1 MGWLADL
8 EKKADTWAL
17 SRMEPEMACEAREL
31 DARLKRDWRVYLPR
45 YGGRYIASIAFLTGA
60 LMLMKDTSD
69 WLGALLMANLLALCV
84 IVVSLSAWYG
94 YRKWTGPRARRA
106 FLTFFGMMVFG
117 GLAVLVADALLNDR
131 SLAQM
136 APRKLSTLLGATLL
150 MGFVMFALLAS
161 IANLRQREAD
171 HRMALLK
178 AEAEQ
183 ERLARAGVQAE
194 LKLLQAQVEPHFLF
208 NTLANL
214 RQLIQ
219 SDPARATSMLD
230 HLIHYLRT
238 ALPEIRAE
246 DSTVG
251 REVQLARSY
260 LEILRIRMGGALEVH
275 TRIAPELESHAFP
288 PMVVLTLVENAVKHG
303 VGPVGRGMV
312 TIDAERAGD
321 CLRITVEDDGRGLGG
336 SIGQGVGLTN
346 VRERLLALY
355 GSAARLDLASREGGG
370 TRASVEVPA

>member
-1 MGWLADL
+1 
-8 EKKADTWAL
+8 
-17 SRMEPEMACEAREL
+17 
-31 DARLKRDWRVYLPR
+31 
-45 YGGRYIASIAFLTGA
+45 
-60 LMLMKDTSD
+60 
-69 WLGALLMANLLALCV
+69 
-84 IVVSLSAWYG
+84 
-94 YRKWTGPRARRA
+94 
-106 FLTFFGMMVFG
+106 
-117 GLAVLVADALLNDR
+117 
-131 SLAQM
+131 
-136 APRKLSTLLGATLL
+136 
-150 MGFVMFALLAS
+150 MFALLAS

-171 HRMALLK
+171 HRIALLK

-183 ERLARAGVQAE
+183 ERLARAGTQAQ
-194 LKLLQAQVEPHFLF
+194 LKMLQAQVEPHFLF

-251 REVQLARSY
+251 REVELARSY
-260 LEILRIRMGGALEVH
+260 LEILRIRMGGALDVR
-275 TRIAPELESHAFP
+275 TSVAPGLESQAFP

-312 TIDAERAGD
+312 TIGAERVGD
-321 CLRITVEDDGRGLGG
+321 RLRVTVEDDGRGLGG

-346 VRERLLALY
+346 VRERLQALY
-355 GSAARLDLASREGGG
+355 GNAARLDLGSREGGG
-370 TRASVEVPA
+370 TRAMVEVPA